1 MDSNNAQSLIDSFKK
16 EKYQFDNHTGL
27 CNLPEDAKSD
37 YDNALKILSEQLY
50 SKDIHFIFEL
60 LQNAEDNHYADTV
73 IPELSF
79 ELLAN
84 DPTNTPGCKGCLV
97 IRNNEIGFNI
107 NNIKAI
113 SSIGKST
120 KANQKDVGYIGEKGI
135 GFKSVFVVSSSPHI
149 FSNGFKIK
157 FLKDDPVTGLGYIV
171 PYWVEDDFSM
181 SSNPNETVLLLPL
194 EEREGSET
202 SIYDKVQTELTKL
215 SVELVLFLKKLKKI
229 TIKTPNY
236 YASYEAKREG
246 NYVELSVESTNGN
259 NTSKYLICSQMVSV
273 PENAINKLR
282 SNVTQREVSLAFPI
296 GFELQQSPLYCY
308 LPTES
313 DTGLPFLVNADF
325 ILNASRESIRQDLTW
340 NSWMRD
346 EVSAF
351 AAKSLANILSEK
363 GEIDRWAW
371 VPVFNSNRVIYWNCL
386 REKVT
391 EALKQAKCI
400 PTLSGSYQLP
410 SKCLMLSNNFKFLKG
425 WPLAILNRQSADL
438 FWNESSNISNISS
451 SIGLNNFSQRD
462 LVLLL
467 EQLNNDDVL
476 TNEQLIAAIAEIT
489 ERKGKWGGSKK
500 YDDFLKELR
509 ACNLFKCDSG
519 LHNSKYKN
527 LYLPSVDKHEV
538 PVLVSHKGESTQP
551 NYIDKKFYSLMPEH
565 VKSAIRSMFNID
577 EVHAVSYLEN
587 SVVKF
592 LKLNAKQCSV
602 ASLEEL
608 NCYLIEHTDDLPE
621 ETIQELIQVVP
632 FKSQAGDWITKANL
646 TRLVA
651 PLSIYEKPLW
661 QHIYFAKDEL
671 QHIVILHEDYL
682 KWADLEA
689 VEIFLDAF
697 QINDY
702 IPPFDISVNGSHR
715 FKATPQSFLDAK
727 FWQKEDNRKA
737 AFEWLYKVYTD
748 DDEIKSQFNHKASL
762 SYFLLNEHWLLS
774 TSKSFV
780 NPSSTLHCFS
790 ETERGLFGSSL
801 NYIADSVSKVFAKK
815 LGLVTEPT
823 PRGFM
828 DQIKA
833 EKEKESIDA
842 KFLALAYESL
852 ANWKDPNEVER
863 IKKRLTQDRLIYL
876 PKPRH
881 QWVSVEQ
888 VIWDDKAELGS
899 SFVGLSSYLP
909 DHLKYYFVD
918 TLNVT
923 EFHGIESYFSAY
935 SVLAEQNKFLNKSEV
950 ACLNELVRRI
960 TQYVKSDDFSLD
972 AQWNNFVSNIKVYT
986 DLGNWLGV
994 NSSLYVADDGKIK
1007 ELFQDH
1013 STVYFTWS
1021 NATEFFN
1028 FFEQIGVKKAS
1039 ENISVSVSNINGL
1052 RNQDTNQVCT
1062 SAKKA
1067 ICLYVADNQALTEDS
1082 LGKLASFYH
1091 AHEYSCE
1098 QLTVKYSIE
1107 NQAYIEVNDELGVY
1121 DTSKP
1126 GLILTNHNDP
1136 EDVKDELSVS
1146 IARYYFGKFSN
1157 RYEKSI
1163 RHYLNIRSEAR
1174 LNTVIKN
1181 DGLELDSEKEA
1192 LFNNILKPVNS
1203 NAVILE
1209 RDLDESATLV
1219 NAELDKEENDN
1230 LESEPLNNDQSV
1242 DTNDEVI
1249 NALTESLK
1257 SPDTIDRNE
1266 AVSEANVESV
1276 DEFVIGDD
1284 TSNQNRDNDIHSEN
1298 NQESEHSGSNESTS
1312 QGVNQYNQECTEY
1325 VEDHSGNHHQQNQ
1338 NNRPTLSLKKG
1349 VDNPPKV
1356 QITTN
1361 REYFEP
1367 DKENTKEP
1375 SSLNPNRQS
1384 PGYRLFSYVENDVAH
1399 ERTEKSERDDQAFG
1413 NKAEIYVKQWLEGKG
1428 YKVVLFGGTN
1438 KGYDLTAID
1447 PNTGEI
1453 KFVEVKGQRGAWNR
1467 TGVAM
1472 SYSQMNKCL
1481 IEGDNYWFIVVESL
1495 LSSPK
1500 IHKFIN
1506 PASLIDR
1513 YYFDSNWA
1521 LLPSVETKDISVKE
1535 IDIDDLLFD
1544 EESKEIYK
1552 KIIENK
1558 IITPEIG
1565 FELSNDVF
1573 EVIAELEFAW
1583 PNQKVGIYIDEPEIT
1598 PEDWQLYS
1606 IEKVL
1611 LTPSLLTEHDLH
1623 IKEDTCSLV

>member
-16 EKYQFDNHTGL
+16 EKYQFDSQTGF

-60 LQNAEDNHYADTV
+60 LQNAEDNHYADSV
-73 IPELSF
+73 VPELSF
-79 ELLAN
+79 ELLAQ

-97 IRNNEIGFNI
+97 IRNNEIGFDI

-120 KANQKDVGYIGEKGI
+120 KANQKDAGYIGEKGI
-135 GFKSVFVVSSSPHI
+135 GFKSVFVVSPSPHI

-171 PYWVEDDFSM
+171 PYWLGDAFSNF
-181 SSNPNETVLLLPL
+181 SENSGTTLLLPL
-194 EEREGSET
+194 QDKQGSET
-202 SIYDKVQTELTKL
+202 SMYDKVHTELTKL
-215 SVELVLFLKKLKKI
+215 SAELVLFLKKLKKLS
-229 TIKTPNY
+229 IKTSNY
-236 YASYEAKREG
+236 YAEYEAKRID
-246 NYVELSVESTNGN
+246 NYVELSVDSTNGN
-259 NTSKYLICSQMVSV
+259 HTSNYLICSQKVCV
-273 PENAINKLR
+273 PESAIHKLR
-282 SNVTQREVSLAFPI
+282 ANVTHREVSLAFPI
-296 GFELQQSPLYCY
+296 GFKLQQSPLYCY

-313 DTGLPFLVNADF
+313 DTSLPFLVNADF

-340 NSWMRD
+340 NSWMLT
-346 EVSAF
+346 EVSSF
-351 AAKSLANILSEK
+351 AATALANILSK
-363 GEIDRWAW
+363 IGDMDRWEW
-371 VPVFNSNRVIYWNCL
+371 VPTFLSSTSIYWDCV
-386 REKVT
+386 REDVTKALKVT
-391 EALKQAKCI
+391 KCI

-410 SKCLMLSNNFKFLKG
+410 SKCLMLSEPFKFLKN
-425 WPLAILNRQSADL
+425 WPLAILNRQAVDF
-438 FWNESSNISNISS
+438 FWCESSTISNISS

-462 LVLLL
+462 LVSLLG
-467 EQLNNDDVL
+467 QLNNDDNL
-476 TNEQLIAAIAEIT
+476 TNDQLIAAIAEIT
-489 ERKGKWGGSKK
+489 SLKGKWGNSQK
-500 YDDFLKELR
+500 YDNYLKELR

-527 LYLPSVDKHEV
+527 LFLPSIDKHEV
-538 PVLVSHKGESTQP
+538 PVLVSKNGESTQP

-565 VKSAIRSMFNID
+565 VKAAIRSMFNID

-608 NCYLIEHTDDLPE
+608 NCYLIKNTDDLPE
-621 ETIQELIQVVP
+621 ETIQELIQVLP
-632 FKSQAGDWITKANL
+632 FKNQTGDWITKSNL

-651 PLSIYEKPLW
+651 PLSVYEKPLW
-661 QHIYFAKDEL
+661 QQIYLAEDEL
-671 QHIVILHEDYL
+671 QHVVILHEDYL
-682 KWADLEA
+682 QWADLEA
-689 VEIFLDAF
+689 VENFLHAF

-702 IPPFDISVNGSHR
+702 IQPFEISVNGSDK
-715 FKATPQSFLDAK
+715 FKATPKSFLDAK
-727 FWQKEDNRKA
+727 FWQQEDNRKA
-737 AFEWLYKVYTD
+737 VFEWLYKVYTD
-748 DDEIKSQFNHKASL
+748 EEGIKSKFNNKISL
-762 SYFLLNEHWLLS
+762 SCFLLNEPWLLS
-774 TSKSFV
+774 TSKGFI

-815 LGLVTEPT
+815 LGLVIEPT

-833 EKEKESIDA
+833 EKDKETIDVN
-842 KFLALAYESL
+842 FLALAYESL
-852 ANWKDPNEVER
+852 ANWKDPNEAER
-863 IKKRLTQDRLIYL
+863 IKRRLTQDRLIYL
-876 PKPRH
+876 PKPKN

-888 VIWDDKAELGS
+888 VVWDDKAELGN

-918 TLNVT
+918 TLNVK

-935 SVLAEQNKFLNKSEV
+935 SVLAEQNKFLNKSDV

-960 TQYVKSDDFSLD
+960 TQYVKSDEFSLD
-972 AQWNNFVSNIKVYT
+972 AQWNSFVSNIKVYT

-994 NSSLYVADDGKIK
+994 NASLYVADDGKIK

-1082 LGKLASFYH
+1082 LSKLASFYH

-1163 RHYLNIRSEAR
+1163 RHYLNIQSEAR

-1181 DGLELDSEKEA
+1181 DGLELDSEKEI
-1192 LFNNILKPVNS
+1192 LFNNILKAFNS
-1203 NAVILE
+1203 TDVILE
-1209 RDLDESATLV
+1209 QDLDEPATLA
-1219 NAELDKEENDN
+1219 NAELDKEEHDN
-1230 LESEPLNNDQSV
+1230 LESESLIDDQSV
-1242 DTNDEVI
+1242 STNDEDI
-1249 NALTESLK
+1249 NVLTESLK

-1266 AVSEANVESV
+1266 AVIETNVDSA
-1276 DEFVIGDD
+1276 DEFVIRDD
-1284 TSNQNRDNDIHSEN
+1284 TPNQDRDIDTHSQNTPEP
-1298 NQESEHSGSNESTS
+1298 ELSGSKEPTP
-1312 QGVNQYNQECTEY
+1312 QGVSQYNQEGTENLEEY
-1325 VEDHSGNHHQQNQ
+1325 SENHQQQNQ
-1338 NNRPTLSLKKG
+1338 NKRPTLSLKKG

-1356 QITTN
+1356 QTTAN

-1367 DKENTKEP
+1367 DKEKAKEL
-1375 SSLNPNRQS
+1375 SSLNPNRQT

-1399 ERTEKSERDDQAFG
+1399 EQTEKAERDDQVFG
-1413 NKAEIYVKQWLEGKG
+1413 NKAEIYVKQWLEDKG
-1428 YKVVLFGGTN
+1428 YKVELFGGTN

-1447 PNTGEI
+1447 PHTGEI
-1453 KFVEVKGQRGAWNR
+1453 KFVEVKGQRGVWNR
-1467 TGVAM
+1467 TGVAI
-1472 SYSQMNKCL
+1472 SSSQMNKCL
-1481 IEGDNYWFIVVESL
+1481 LEGDNFWLIVVENL
-1495 LSSPK
+1495 LSLPK
-1500 IHKFIN
+1500 IHKFTN

-1513 YYFDSNWA
+1513 YYFDANWA
-1521 LLPSVETKDISVKE
+1521 LVPNIEMEDINVKE
-1535 IDIDDLLFD
+1535 IDIDDLIFD
-1544 EESKEIYK
+1544 DDSRVLYK
-1552 KIIENK
+1552 NIIENK

-1565 FELSNDVF
+1565 FELSNDIF

-1583 PNQKVGIYIDEPEIT
+1583 PDYKVGIYIDEPETIS
-1598 PEDWQLYS
+1598 EDWQLYS
-1606 IEKVL
+1606 IEQVL
-1611 LTPSLLTEHDLH
+1611 LTPALLTKHDLH
-1623 IKEDTCSLV
+1623 IKEDTCSLA

>member
-16 EKYQFDNHTGL
+16 EKYQFDSHTGL

-60 LQNAEDNHYADTV
+60 LQNAEDNHYADSV
-73 IPELSF
+73 VPELSF

-84 DPTNTPGCKGCLV
+84 DPTSTPGCKGCLV
-97 IRNNEIGFNI
+97 IRNNEIGFDI

-120 KANQKDVGYIGEKGI
+120 KANQKDAGYIGEKGI
-135 GFKSVFVVSSSPHI
+135 GFKSVFVVSPSPHI

-171 PYWVEDDFSM
+171 PYWLGDSFSNF
-181 SSNPNETVLLLPL
+181 SENSGTTLLLPL
-194 EEREGSET
+194 QDKQGSET
-202 SIYDKVQTELTKL
+202 SMYDKVHTELTKL
-215 SVELVLFLKKLKKI
+215 SAELVLFLKKLKKLS
-229 TIKTPNY
+229 IKTSDY
-236 YASYEAKREG
+236 YAEYEAKRIE
-246 NYVELSVESTNGN
+246 NHVELSVESSHGTSH
-259 NTSKYLICSQMVSV
+259 SKYLISSQKVSV
-273 PENAINKLR
+273 PDNAINDLR
-282 SNVTQREVSLAFPI
+282 KNVTEREISLAFPI
-296 GFELQQSPLYCY
+296 GFELEQSPLYCY

-325 ILNASRESIRQDLTW
+325 ILSASRESIRQDLTW

-351 AAKSLANILSEK
+351 AAKSLGNILSQK

-410 SKCLMLSNNFKFLKG
+410 SKCLMLSNTFKFLKG
-425 WPLAILNRQSADL
+425 WPLAILKRQTADL
-438 FWNESSNISNISS
+438 FWNESSKISNISS
-451 SIGLNNFSQRD
+451 SIGLNNFSPRD
-462 LVLLL
+462 LVSLLG
-467 EQLNNDDVL
+467 QLNNDDDL

-489 ERKGKWGGSKK
+489 AQKGQWGASKK
-500 YDDFLKELR
+500 YDAFLKELR

-527 LYLPSVDKHEV
+527 LFLPSIDKHEV
-538 PVLVSHKGESTQP
+538 PVLVSDNGESTQP
-551 NYIDKKFYSLMPEH
+551 NYIDKKFYSLIPEH
-565 VKSAIRSMFNID
+565 VKAAIRSMFNID

-602 ASLEEL
+602 LSLEEL
-608 NCYLIEHTDDLPE
+608 NCYLIKNTDDLPE
-621 ETIQELIQVVP
+621 ETIQSLIQVLP
-632 FKSQAGDWITKANL
+632 FKNQAGDWITKVNL

-651 PLSIYEKPLW
+651 PLSFYENPQW
-661 QHIYFAKDEL
+661 QKIYFAEDEL

-682 KWADLEA
+682 KWTDIDA
-689 VEIFLDAF
+689 VQNFLHAF

-702 IPPFDISVNGSHR
+702 VNPFVISVNGSHK
-715 FKATPQSFLDAK
+715 FKATPKSFLDAK
-727 FWQKEDNRKA
+727 FWQQEDNRKA

-748 DDEIKSQFNHKASL
+748 DDEIKSQFNHKVSL
-762 SYFLLNEHWLLS
+762 SYFLLNEPWILS
-774 TSKSFV
+774 TTKSFV

-833 EKEKESIDA
+833 EKDKETIDVN
-842 KFLALAYESL
+842 FLALAYESL
-852 ANWKDPNEVER
+852 ANWKDPNEAER
-863 IKKRLTQDRLIYL
+863 IKRRLTQDRLIYL
-876 PKPRH
+876 PKPKN

-888 VIWDDKAELGS
+888 VIWDDKAELGN

-909 DHLKYYFVD
+909 DHLKHYFVD
-918 TLNVT
+918 TLNVK

-935 SVLAEQNKFLNKSEV
+935 SVLAEQNKCLNKSDV
-950 ACLNELVRRI
+950 ARLNELVRRI
-960 TQYVKSDDFSLD
+960 TQYVKSDGFSLD
-972 AQWNNFVSNIKVYT
+972 AQWNSFVSDIKVYT
-986 DLGNWLGV
+986 DLGSWLGV
-994 NSSLYVADDGKIK
+994 NSNLYVADDGKIK
-1007 ELFQDH
+1007 ELFKDH
-1013 STVYFTWS
+1013 STVNFTWS

-1039 ENISVSVSNINGL
+1039 ENISVVVSNINGL
-1052 RNQDTNQVCT
+1052 RNQITNQVCA

-1067 ICLYVADNQALTEDS
+1067 ICLYVADNQSLTEDS

-1192 LFNNILKPVNS
+1192 LFNNILKSVNS

-1209 RDLDESATLV
+1209 QDLDEPATLA
-1219 NAELDKEENDN
+1219 NAELDKEEHDN
-1230 LESEPLNNDQSV
+1230 LESEPLINVQSV
-1242 DTNDEVI
+1242 DTDDEDI
-1249 NALTESLK
+1249 NVLTESLK

-1266 AVSEANVESV
+1266 TVVETNVDSA
-1276 DEFVIGDD
+1276 DEFVIRDD
-1284 TSNQNRDNDIHSEN
+1284 TPNQDRDIDTHSVNTPEP
-1298 NQESEHSGSNESTS
+1298 ELSGSKEPTP
-1312 QGVNQYNQECTEY
+1312 QGVSQYNQEGTENLEEY
-1325 VEDHSGNHHQQNQ
+1325 SENHQQQNQ
-1338 NNRPTLSLKKG
+1338 NKRATLPLKNR

-1356 QITTN
+1356 QATTN

-1367 DKENTKEP
+1367 DRENAKEP

-1399 ERTEKSERDDQAFG
+1399 ERTEKAERDDQAFG
-1413 NKAEIYVKQWLEGKG
+1413 NKAEIYVKQWLEDKG
-1428 YKVVLFGGTN
+1428 YKVELFGGTN

-1521 LLPSVETKDISVKE
+1521 LLPSIETKDISVKE

-1544 EESKEIYK
+1544 EDSKEIYK
-1552 KIIENK
+1552 NIIENK

-1565 FELSNDVF
+1565 FELSNDIF

-1583 PNQKVGIYIDEPEIT
+1583 PDHKVGIYIEEPDT
-1598 PEDWQLYS
+1598 APEDWQLYS
-1606 IEKVL
+1606 IEQVL
-1611 LTPSLLTEHDLH
+1611 LTPSLLTNHDLH
-1623 IKEDTCSLV
+1623 IKEDTCSLA